1 MRTPSAIEVCRTDL
15 FTKDE
20 DLQSRYPQTLVDKVL
35 RVREMYNWFI
45 SNPDGTDREFVAEL
59 LQRHS
64 VSKVTAYSDLAIV
77 KSLLPML
84 ASASRDF
91 HRWRFNE
98 MIINTYKMA
107 EKRKDTKT
115 MERAAASYAK
125 YNRVDLEDEQV
136 VPYEMIVVQP
146 FVATSDP
153 SVLGIKPIPNI
164 QQRISEMIA
173 KYRAETLDIEDVEFE
188 EADLEFGE
196 LFKGESEE
204 VRGKS
209 DITEFGSAMSGGIH

>member
-1 MRTPSAIEVCRTDL
+1 MGTPSAIEVCKANL
-15 FTKDE
+15 FTKEDE
-20 DLQSRYPQTLVDKVL
+20 LRNRYPSTLVDKVL

-136 VPYEMIVVQP
+136 VPFEMIVVQP

-164 QQRISEMIA
+164 QQKISDMIA

-196 LFKGESEE
+196 LFKGESGE

-209 DITEFGSAMSGGIH
+209 DTTEFDSAMSYGIH

>member
-1 MRTPSAIEVCRTDL
+1 MSTPSAIEVCKANL
-15 FTKDE
+15 FAKEDE
-20 DLQSRYPQTLVDKVL
+20 LRNLYPSTLVDKVR

-98 MIINTYKMA
+98 MIVNTYKMA

-136 VPYEMIVVQP
+136 VPFEMIVVQP

-164 QQRISEMIA
+164 QQKISDMIA

-188 EADLEFGE
+188 EADLEFDTLFPMAKPDNNDGE
-196 LFKGESEE
+196 ENLLQ
-204 VRGKS
+204 
-209 DITEFGSAMSGGIH
+209 